1 VAPFPPEGTFLTRYI
16 CVPGCRGRAAGP
28 SRQQAHPACRAAPP
42 AGPNRQQGPPQDPT
56 KVDIWGTVRCCL
68 DPPYRLIPRG
78 WEPPAMLVLLPFFAG
93 LEAVSGLRG
102 FVKFV
107 RRTENKFVVIEKP
120 T

>member
-1 VAPFPPEGTFLTRYI
+1 MTILIVSALLANFNTAPESLFIIPLWSLNIAYMLWAYWEGLRLNAG
-16 CVPGCRGRAAGP
+16 VSERG
-28 SRQQAHPACRAAPP
+28 SRR
-42 AGPNRQQGPPQDPT
+42 
-56 KVDIWGTVRCCL
+56 W
-68 DPPYRLIPRG
+68 
-78 WEPPAMLVLLPFFAG
+78 WEPPVMLVLLPFFAA

>member
-1 VAPFPPEGTFLTRYI
+1 
-16 CVPGCRGRAAGP
+16 
-28 SRQQAHPACRAAPP
+28 
-42 AGPNRQQGPPQDPT
+42 
-56 KVDIWGTVRCCL
+56 
-68 DPPYRLIPRG
+68 
-78 WEPPAMLVLLPFFAG
+78 MLVLLPFFAG